1 MIGIDLVWFKRDL
14 RVRDHVPLLSAALSG
29 RPVICLF
36 ILEPEKFDIEDTDPI
51 HIHWELDCAIRLSE
65 NLKKTGAD
73 LHFKIGNA
81 IEVFEKINDNYKIER
96 ILSHEETGNYWS
108 YNRDKKILKWC
119 ELNNISWIEYPNN
132 GVVRRLGDRDGWKK
146 ERDAR
151 MRSPLSDPPIFKET
165 IPYKEKIPD
174 MADIGLNPRILVNR
188 PEPGE
193 NAAIEKLQKFLQED
207 GINYSW
213 AISSPTLSVKYGSGL
228 SPYFT
233 VGALSMRRAVQ
244 KTTSR
249 INYIRKNKS
258 QLEGHAEWI
267 KSLNSFRT
275 RLAWRCHFI
284 QKLEME
290 PDLDLKAQN
299 PIIESNM
306 NRILDPEKFNRWKE
320 GATGWPFFDACMRQL
335 TSTGWINFRMR
346 AMMMSAASYN
356 LWLPWRDT
364 GRFLARQFL
373 DYEPGIHWSQVGM
386 QSGTTGIN
394 TIRAYSMTKQGKD
407 QDSDGDYIRKWIPEL
422 SMVPTKFIHEPW
434 LMPESLQNSIICRIG
449 IEYPEPIVDELIT
462 RKEGISRSYS
472 ARNSEE
478 AREISKKVLKVHGS
492 RRRPRRKSKKMSST
506 TQKKLF

>member
-14 RVRDHVPLLSAALSG
+14 RTHDHVPLLSAALSE
-29 RPVICLF
+29 RPVLCLF
-36 ILEPEKFDIEDTDPI
+36 IIETERFELEDTDPI
-51 HIHWELDCAIRLSE
+51 HIQWELDCARNLSV
-65 NLKKTGAD
+65 NLKKLGAE
-73 LHFKIGNA
+73 LHFKKGDCI
-81 IEVFEKINDNYKIER
+81 KILEEINQKFHIKR

-108 YNRDKKILKWC
+108 YQRDKKVSEWC
-119 ELNNISWIEYPNN
+119 ESEKILWIEYPNN
-132 GVVRRLGDRDGWKK
+132 GVIRRLKNRDGWKK
-146 ERDAR
+146 RRDER
-151 MRSPLSDPPIFKET
+151 MRMSLSDPPIFKHT
-165 IPYKEKIPD
+165 IPFNRKIPEIED
-174 MADIGLNPRILVNR
+174 LILNPRFLQNR

-193 NAAIEKLQKFLQED
+193 NAALKRLHKFLQKD
-207 GINYSW
+207 GKKYSW
-213 AISSPTLSVKYGSGL
+213 AISSPTLSVKHGSGL
-228 SPYFT
+228 SPYFS
-233 VGALSMRRAVQ
+233 VGALSLRRAVQ
-244 KTTSR
+244 ETTSR

-407 QDSDGDYIRKWIPEL
+407 QDPDGDYIRKWIPEL
-422 SMVPTKFIHEPW
+422 SMVPTNFIHEPW
-434 LMPESLQNSIICRIG
+434 LMPESLQNSISCRIG

-472 ARNSEE
+472 ARNSEK